1 MAIRKQTIRH
11 LSLVARKIA
20 RLVNGFQRSRRP
32 NYLLLNIQDLEH
44 FVNAYAFYEKEM
56 KNVQPE
62 DPGRSDS
69 EDIQGSKKARASN
82 DQVGERSH
90 RASLT
95 RKRRRPRNKRKKL
108 KKGARKP

>member
-32 NYLLLNIQDLEH
+32 KYLLLNIQDLDH
-44 FVNAYAFYEKEM
+44 FVNAYALYEKEM

-69 EDIQGSKKARASN
+69 EDIQGSKKTSN

-90 RASLT
+90 RASLA

-108 KKGARKP
+108 